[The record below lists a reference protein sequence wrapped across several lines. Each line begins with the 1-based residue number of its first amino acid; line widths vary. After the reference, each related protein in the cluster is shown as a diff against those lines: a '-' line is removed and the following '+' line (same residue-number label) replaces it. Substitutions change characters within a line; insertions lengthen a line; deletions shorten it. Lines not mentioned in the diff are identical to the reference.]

1 LLPARHAGESEA
13 AGIVHALPGFLETAG
28 IEVVAGRTLESADV
42 DGAVV
47 SESAARAL
55 FGGSDPIGAAFEGMD
70 GRTFTVV
77 GIVGDARM
85 SLEQDPL
92 PPVWVLPGAE
102 TRSMT
107 VMVRTRAAGGSAA
120 LASLQRHVSAAAPG
134 TLVGVRW
141 WNDAISELTPYRNP
155 RFQTVVLGAF
165 ALLALAVTALGIVG
179 VIAFTMALRRR
190 EMGIRL
196 ALGGAPR
203 GLVGLMMRY
212 ALAPV
217 AVGLAAGLVATR
229 ALARLAE
236 AQLFEVETSDSA
248 TLAATAF
255 TVLLS
260 AAVAAW
266 VPARRAAGLDPIST
280 LRPD

>member
-1 LLPARHAGESEA
+1 VQP
-13 AGIVHALPGFLETAG
+13 I
-28 IEVVAGRTLESADV
+28 AGRLLRATDV
-42 DGAVV
+42 DGAVI

-55 FGGSDPIGAAFEGMD
+55 FTGRDPIGATLEGSA
-70 GRTFTVV
+70 GRIYTVV
-77 GIVGDARM
+77 GVVADVRM
-85 SLEQDPL
+85 SLERDPL
-92 PPVWVLPGAE
+92 PPVWVLPGAD

-107 VMVRTRAAGGSAA
+107 VLVRTRAGGASL
-120 LASLQRHVSAAAPG
+120 LASLQRDVSASAPG
-134 TLVGVRW
+134 ALVGVRW
-141 WNDAISELTPYRNP
+141 WDDAIAGLTLYRNP
-155 RFQTVVLGAF
+155 RFQTVVLGSF

-196 ALGGAPR
+196 ALGVAPH
-203 GLVGLMMRY
+203 GLVRLMMRY

-217 AVGLAAGLVATR
+217 VVGLLAGLLATR

-236 AQLFEVETSDSA
+236 AQLFEVEAADPA
-248 TLAATAF
+248 TLAATAL
-255 TVLLS
+255 TVVLS

-266 VPARRAAGLDPIST
+266 LPARRAARLDPMST